1 MMMTNK
7 NIDSEVKKTLKNIS
21 NIGPTIWIVI
31 LFCAFGVLLVI
42 DRWDALIWAW
52 RKPPAELAGLNELG
66 DFVGGILNPIFTL
79 AGIFLLITTLAV
91 NSKELALSRI
101 EMENSRKAQDKLA
114 DQAASDAQLQVHLKM
129 YDELRSSVDALT
141 EGFRNSMKSIDL
153 TVTIEKYPGG
163 VNVPNYMVEDKSVYG
178 LSMHAYSRD
187 IVIIFSQH
195 WLDSACDELNLL
207 LERAAVLATL
217 TGKVMNLFKDIQ
229 SSALVGDIWLESH
242 VLLEQL
248 DALLKK
254 SQLRGVVLVN
264 GESNVVADP
273 LVKRVEVSQGYIK
286 FRPAYEAL
294 KFS

>member
-1 MMMTNK
+1 MMTDKNLDNK
-7 NIDSEVKKTLKNIS
+7 VEKTLKNIS
-21 NIGPTIWIVI
+21 NIGPTIGIVI

-52 RKPPAELAGLNELG
+52 RKPPEELTGLNELG

-91 NSKELALSRI
+91 NSKELALSRM

-114 DQAASDAQLQVHLKM
+114 DQAASDAKLQVNLKM

-153 TVTIEKYPGG
+153 NVTIEKYPSGI
-163 VNVPNYMVEDKSVYG
+163 NSPCYTIDDMSAYG

-187 IVIIFSQH
+187 IVIIFSKKRIDQ
-195 WLDSACDELNLL
+195 LCDELNLL
-207 LERAAVLATL
+207 LERAAVLADL

-229 SSALVGDIWLESH
+229 SSELVGDIWLESH
-242 VLLEQL
+242 ILLEQL

-254 SQLRGVVLVN
+254 SELRGVVIIN

-273 LVKRVEVSQGYIK
+273 LVKRAEVSQGYIK

>member
-1 MMMTNK
+1 MTNK
-7 NIDSEVKKTLKNIS
+7 NMDSEVRKTLNNIS
-21 NIGPTIWIVI
+21 NIGPTIGIVI

-52 RKPPAELAGLNELG
+52 RKPPSELAGLNELG

-91 NSKELALSRI
+91 NSKELALSRM

-114 DQAASDAQLQVHLKM
+114 DQAAGDAKLQMHLKM

-153 TVTIEKYPGG
+153 NLTIEKFPSGTNSPSYTIDD
-163 VNVPNYMVEDKSVYG
+163 MSVYG

-187 IVIIFSQH
+187 VVLVYPKKL
-195 WLDSACDELNLL
+195 LDNVCDEINLL
-207 LERAAVLATL
+207 LERAAVLADL
-217 TGKVMNLFKDIQ
+217 TSKVMNLFKDIQ
-229 SSALVGDIWLESH
+229 SSELVGDLWLESH
-242 VLLEQL
+242 ILLEQL
-248 DALLKK
+248 DALIKK
-254 SQLRGVVLVN
+254 SELRGVVIIN
-264 GESNVVADP
+264 GESNVVGDP
-273 LVKRVEVSQGYIK
+273 IVKRAEISQGYIK

-294 KFS
+294 KLS

>member
-1 MMMTNK
+1 MMMTDK
-7 NIDSEVKKTLKNIS
+7 NTGSEVEKTLKNIS
-21 NIGPTIWIVI
+21 NIGPTIGIVI
-31 LFCAFGVLLVI
+31 LFCAFGVLLVL

-52 RKPPAELAGLNELG
+52 NKPPEELTGLNELG

-114 DQAASDAQLQVHLKM
+114 DQAVSDAKLQVNLKM

-153 TVTIEKYPGG
+153 NVTIEKYPSGI
-163 VNVPNYMVEDKSVYG
+163 NSPSYTIEDISVYG

-187 IVIIFSQH
+187 VVLVYSTKL
-195 WLDSACDELNLL
+195 LDNVCDELNLL
-207 LERAAVLATL
+207 LERAAVLADL
-217 TGKVMNLFKDIQ
+217 TGKVMSLFKDIQ
-229 SSALVGDIWLESH
+229 SSELVGDIWLESH

-254 SQLRGVVLVN
+254 SVLRGVVVII
-264 GESNVVADP
+264 GESNVVVDP
-273 LVKRVEVSQGYIK
+273 LVKRAEVSQGYIK
-286 FRPAYEAL
+286 FRPAYLAL
-294 KFS
+294 KLS

>member
-1 MMMTNK
+1 MTDK
-7 NIDSEVKKTLKNIS
+7 NTGSEVEKTLKNIS
-21 NIGPTIWIVI
+21 NIGPTIGIVI

-52 RKPPAELAGLNELG
+52 NKPPEELTGLNELG

-114 DQAASDAQLQVHLKM
+114 DQAVSDAKLQVNLKM

-153 TVTIEKYPGG
+153 NVTIEKYPSGI
-163 VNVPNYMVEDKSVYG
+163 NSPSYTIEDISVYG

-187 IVIIFSQH
+187 VVLVYSTKL
-195 WLDSACDELNLL
+195 LDNVCDELNLL
-207 LERAAVLATL
+207 LERAAVLADL
-217 TGKVMNLFKDIQ
+217 TGKVMSLFKDIQ
-229 SSALVGDIWLESH
+229 SSELVGDIWLESH

-254 SQLRGVVLVN
+254 SVLRGVVVIN
-264 GESNVVADP
+264 GESNVVVDP
-273 LVKRVEVSQGYIK
+273 LVKRAEVSHGYIK
-286 FRPAYEAL
+286 FRPAYLAL
-294 KFS
+294 KLS